1 MRPNVVVGVAEAFEH
16 ALLHAEICAGRFC
29 GVGLESAMHAF
40 MGSVLLRI
48 TGGDALMSN
57 AELQPLDVQLGEAV
71 DAGGS
76 ERRTIVTSDGVG

>member
-1 MRPNVVVGVAEAFEH
+1 
-16 ALLHAEICAGRFC
+16 
-29 GVGLESAMHAF
+29 MHTF

-57 AELQPLDVQLGEAV
+57 AELQPADVQLGEAV